1 MPHDNTNTKEQEL
14 DKAPTID
21 GNVPRGSES
30 SQSNF
35 ANVNDSQAQIRH
47 NVGIHQ
53 EGSTITTFD
62 VVKDVMEVLRRKHTN
77 LVSKLEVCFLLKKTT
92 IFNLCLM
99 SLSIQFVEIFFEE
112 QKHYV
117 SVLGYLSRF
126 GIDT

>member
-1 MPHDNTNTKEQEL
+1 MPHDNTNTKAKEL

-53 EGSTITTFD
+53 EGSTIITFD